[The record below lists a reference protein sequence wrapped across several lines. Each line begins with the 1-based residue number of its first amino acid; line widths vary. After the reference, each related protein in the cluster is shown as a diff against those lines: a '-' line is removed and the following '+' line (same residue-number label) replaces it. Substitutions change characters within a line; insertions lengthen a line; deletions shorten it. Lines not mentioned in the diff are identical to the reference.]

1 MDASSI
7 TAVALGI
14 ALSACCGFRIFI
26 PLLAGSIAAYNNWFH
41 VSADMQWVG
50 SLPALIC
57 FATAS
62 LVEVVAYYFPFVDN
76 ILDTI
81 ATPTAAVAGTVM
93 AATFLPIGDFDPM
106 LRWAMAIITGGTA
119 AGTIQAGTGL
129 LRLFSTKATLGSG
142 NNLVA
147 TGENTAAVVGAVS
160 SLIVPIVV
168 AVSMVFLVVWLV
180 YKGIR
185 RIKSKKT
192 NLP

>member
-7 TAVALGI
+7 TAIALGI

-26 PLLAGSIAAYNNWFH
+26 PLLAGSIAAYNHWFQIP
-41 VSADMQWVG
+41 ADMQWVG

-62 LVEVVAYYFPFVDN
+62 VVEVVAYYFPFVDN

-93 AATFLPIGDFDPM
+93 AATFLPFGDFDPM
-106 LRWAMAIITGGTA
+106 LRWVMAIITGGAA

-142 NNLVA
+142 NSLVA
-147 TGENTAAVVGAVS
+147 TGENTAAVVGS
-160 SLIVPIVV
+160 IFSLIVPVVV
-168 AVSMVFLVVWLV
+168 AIIMILLVVWLV
-180 YKGIR
+180 YKGIT

>member
-7 TAVALGI
+7 TAIALGI

-26 PLLAGSIAAYNNWFH
+26 PLLAGSIAAYNHWFP
-41 VSADMQWVG
+41 VPVDMQWIG

-57 FATAS
+57 FATAA
-62 LVEVVAYYFPFVDN
+62 LLEIAAYYFPFVDN

-93 AATFLPIGDFDPM
+93 AASFLPMGDFDPM
-106 LRWAMAIITGGTA
+106 LRWVMAVITGGAA
-119 AGTIQAGTGL
+119 AGTIQTGTGL

-142 NNLVA
+142 NSLVA
-147 TGENTAAVVGAVS
+147 TGENAAAVVGSVA
-160 SLIVPIVV
+160 SLIVPIAV
-168 AVSMVFLVVWLV
+168 AIIMVLLVVWLV
-180 YKGIR
+180 YKGIK